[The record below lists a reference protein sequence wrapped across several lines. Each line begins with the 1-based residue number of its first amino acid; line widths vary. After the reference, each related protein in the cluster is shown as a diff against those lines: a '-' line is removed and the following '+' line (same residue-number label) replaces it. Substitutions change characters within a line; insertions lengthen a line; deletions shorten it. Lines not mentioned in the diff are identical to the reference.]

1 MNKFYLVELIEYY
14 YDSKEDY
21 IDQEVP
27 QILGLYTTK
36 EEYKAR
42 VQLEIDRYKKASKTE
57 VEIYNDEE
65 LVEGCIEVLDIVSKE
80 ARVTIIVT
88 KVAIGDSRKKIDY
101 NRINYFVDYDKSG
114 EFDEVILEVREDS

>member
-57 VEIYNDEE
+57 VEVYNDEE

-80 ARVTIIVT
+80 ARVTMIVT
-88 KVAIGDSRKKIDY
+88 KVNIGDSNKKIDY

-114 EFDEVILEVREDS
+114 EFDEVMLEIIEK